1 MFSDGFHAQI
11 CETHTCCGPWV
22 WSYHPDEERACYIYA
37 RWAQNPYS
45 FNVIIFEL
53 IIINYNWWLTAQK
66 VILISQFNV
75 ILPRWFQSHLCWD
88 AKFREDYSVG
98 WSFVSTGLELYRSD
112 ILQLS
117 KWDEHLVL
125 WLKSQKSPA
134 LCRWISI
141 GDSGWC
147 PFPCSI
153 AGYPP
158 RMCVET
164 VDLDRDSSWRR

>member
-1 MFSDGFHAQI
+1 MSPESIFLQCYHF
-11 CETHTCCGPWV
+11 WV
-22 WSYHPDEERACYIYA
+22 DY
-37 RWAQNPYS
+37 N
-45 FNVIIFEL
+45 
-53 IIINYNWWLTAQK
+53 NYNWWLTTQK

-75 ILPRWFQSHLCWD
+75 ILPRLISITFMLRCQISGRLLSRLIFQCIYIYIS
-88 AKFREDYSVG
+88 
-98 WSFVSTGLELYRSD
+98 VSTGLELYRSD